1 MIKLCIFDLD
11 GTVVNS
17 LESIAYSANNA
28 IKSYGFNPLPIQNYK
43 KYAGDGADELIKR
56 CLIASGDK
64 ELQFYDSAFKKY
76 KQLFAQGCTY
86 NIKLYDGIY
95 DMLKELKNQNL
106 KIAIL
111 SNKPH
116 NRAIDVIYSLFGDNF
131 FDIIVGQS
139 ENIKKK
145 PAPDGA
151 LYIANFFDV
160 DPKECLYIG
169 DTNTDM
175 LTGNSA
181 NMYTVGVT
189 WGFRSRKELEENKA
203 WKIIDKPKQLLEIV
217 NINNSR

>member
-11 GTVVNS
+11 GTVVDS
-17 LESIAYSANNA
+17 LESIAYSANNT

-56 CLIASGDK
+56 CLVASGDN
-64 ELQFYDSAFKKY
+64 ELKFYDAAFKKY
-76 KQLFAQGCTY
+76 KQLFVKDCTY
-86 NIKLYDGIY
+86 NLKLYDGIY
-95 DMLKELKNQNL
+95 DMLKELKNQSL

-116 NRAIDVIYSLFGDNF
+116 DRAIDVIYSLFGDNF

-139 ENIKKK
+139 EKMKKK

-151 LYIANFFDV
+151 LYIADFFNV
-160 DPKECLYIG
+160 NTKECLYVG

-189 WGFRSRKELEENKA
+189 WGFRNRKELEKNNA
-203 WKIIDKPKQLLEIV
+203 WKIIDRPKQLLDIV
-217 NINNSR
+217 KSFNN